1 MFRVMP
7 TGPETT
13 RERWDFYFTSREP
26 TEHMGQ
32 GELLETGMEVHK
44 RSVDPRR

>member
-1 MFRVMP
+1 M
-7 TGPETT
+7 GPELVGI
-13 RERWDFYFTSREP
+13 TSREP

-32 GELLETGMEVHK
+32 GELLETGVKIHR

>member
-1 MFRVMP
+1 M
-7 TGPETT
+7 GPELVGITP
-13 RERWDFYFTSREP
+13 REP

-32 GELLETGMEVHK
+32 GELLETGVKIHR